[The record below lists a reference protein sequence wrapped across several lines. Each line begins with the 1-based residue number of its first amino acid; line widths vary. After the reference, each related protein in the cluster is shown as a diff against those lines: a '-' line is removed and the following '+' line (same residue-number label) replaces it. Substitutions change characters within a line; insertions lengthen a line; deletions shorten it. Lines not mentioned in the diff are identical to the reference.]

1 MLFGIGKMC
10 SPWNR
15 VISRLSKNDFGMMSS
30 PSRFVKASF
39 FTFRWYSWW
48 LKILH
53 VFTWVQAEQ
62 GFYFVGKDLSGF
74 LKTKFQE
81 LIGQEKAGPQ
91 EVEVVMGRTLQVF
104 ANLYSYKTYTQH
116 STQSYFKK
124 SKILFVNCNR
134 FHLVQMDVHIF
145 PLMNYATDLLELQ
158 IILDCSVS
166 LFNLVALI

>member
-1 MLFGIGKMC
+1 M
-10 SPWNR
+10 
-15 VISRLSKNDFGMMSS
+15 
-30 PSRFVKASF
+30 
-39 FTFRWYSWW
+39 
-48 LKILH
+48 
-53 VFTWVQAEQ
+53 QAEQ

-74 LKTKFQE
+74 LKKKFQE

-91 EVEVVMGRTLQVF
+91 KVEVVMGRTLQVF

-166 LFNLVALI
+166 LFNLVASI